1 MSPLGLRLERAKAAD
16 REAISGALQ
25 KLKKIDAYMAAGAE
39 EKMLGGVYP
48 GVTHWSQVRRVLWCI
63 YFIVVAN
70 PEGSAGSA
78 HPRVY
83 IPKGCLRP
91 PQD

>member
-1 MSPLGLRLERAKAAD
+1 MVLVLYTCGLTANVAVGVTARAVV
-16 REAISGALQ
+16 
-25 KLKKIDAYMAAGAE
+25 
-39 EKMLGGVYP
+39 LGGVYP
-48 GVTHWSQVRRVLWCI
+48 GVTHWSQVKRVLWCI
-63 YFIVVAN
+63 YCIVAAN

-83 IPKGCLRP
+83 IPSSCLRP